1 MGMQIVL
8 NTPID
13 WFDELAVK
21 ILETLLRWRI
31 GDSSRLPRLGKV
43 QWVFDF
49 DEYRN
54 SGRTA
59 AVKEL
64 LVAFSE
70 KSKQGTI
77 HSMSI
82 LAGIVV
88 MSSER
93 YDFSV
98 IRAADPDPEI
108 KNRFIAAILRRE
120 FGG

>member
-1 MGMQIVL
+1 MQIIPNIPL
-8 NTPID
+8 D

-21 ILETLLRWRI
+21 VLDTLLRWRV
-31 GDSSRLPRLGKV
+31 GGSSQFTVPGRG

-54 SGRTA
+54 DGRAA

-64 LVAFSE
+64 LESFSE
-70 KSKQGTI
+70 KSKQVTI
-77 HSMSI
+77 HSLST
-82 LAGIVV
+82 LAGFLI

-98 IRAADPDPEI
+98 IRAVDPDPAI
-108 KNRFIAAILRRE
+108 KVHHMAAILRRE

>member
-1 MGMQIVL
+1 MQIIL
-8 NTPID
+8 NTPLD
-13 WFDELAVK
+13 WFDELAIKV
-21 ILETLLRWRI
+21 LDTLLRWRV
-31 GDSSRLPRLGKV
+31 GGSSQFTVPGRG

-54 SGRTA
+54 DGRAA

-70 KSKQGTI
+70 KSKQATI
-77 HSMSI
+77 HTLGTLSGFLI
-82 LAGIVV
+82 

-93 YDFSV
+93 YDYSM
-98 IRAADPDPEI
+98 IRAADPDPAI
-108 KNRFIAAILRRE
+108 KIRHMAAILRRE